1 MTKEEIIQEYVNDS
15 EVMSTSPVSGE
26 IITVLG
32 QIGIYNNS
40 FIEVYYEGVNYT
52 VASSGIYFDEL
63 FKIVSSYIVDDEK

>member
-1 MTKEEIIQEYVNDS
+1 
-15 EVMSTSPVSGE
+15 MSTSPVSGE